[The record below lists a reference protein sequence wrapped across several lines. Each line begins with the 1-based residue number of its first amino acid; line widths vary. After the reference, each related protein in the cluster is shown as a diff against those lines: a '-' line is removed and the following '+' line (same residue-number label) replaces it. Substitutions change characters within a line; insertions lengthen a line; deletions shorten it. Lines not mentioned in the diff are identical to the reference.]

1 VRDARFVGSTALVC
15 LFVRVNYTVNDLDTE
30 VSERNSGLS
39 FSSTKFLT
47 TNNTHF
53 LDGSLYC
60 ANAGDSEA
68 ILIRGRTPLVLSTL
82 HRPHLEA
89 ERMRITNAGGFI
101 ARNRVNNILAVTR
114 SFGDWIFENLVI
126 SMPAHHSTQL
136 KPEDSFLILASDGL
150 WDSLTYQEAT
160 DLVLEVTE
168 SVNNEVITAQK
179 VSELLANAAIKKS
192 HSDNVTVIV
201 VKLK

>member
-1 VRDARFVGSTALVC
+1 
-15 LFVRVNYTVNDLDTE
+15 
-30 VSERNSGLS
+30 
-39 FSSTKFLT
+39 
-47 TNNTHF
+47 
-53 LDGSLYC
+53 
-60 ANAGDSEA
+60 
-68 ILIRGRTPLVLSTL
+68 
-82 HRPHLEA
+82 
-89 ERMRITNAGGFI
+89 
-101 ARNRVNNILAVTR
+101 VTR

>member
-1 VRDARFVGSTALVC
+1 
-15 LFVRVNYTVNDLDTE
+15 
-30 VSERNSGLS
+30 
-39 FSSTKFLT
+39 
-47 TNNTHF
+47 
-53 LDGSLYC
+53 
-60 ANAGDSEA
+60 
-68 ILIRGRTPLVLSTL
+68 VL
-82 HRPHLEA
+82 
-89 ERMRITNAGGFI
+89 
-101 ARNRVNNILAVTR
+101 
-114 SFGDWIFENLVI
+114 
-126 SMPAHHSTQL
+126 Q
-136 KPEDSFLILASDGL
+136 L